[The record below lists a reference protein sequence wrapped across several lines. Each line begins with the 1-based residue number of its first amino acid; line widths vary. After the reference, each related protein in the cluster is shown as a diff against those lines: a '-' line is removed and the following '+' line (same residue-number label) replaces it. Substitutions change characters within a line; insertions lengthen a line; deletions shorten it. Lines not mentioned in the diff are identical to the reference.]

1 MTRPRICM
9 LVHGPYPIG
18 QPPRVVRA
26 IGAATQA
33 GFAVDV
39 IASRRPGELDRETID
54 DVHVTRLPV
63 VHRRGIGPLAMFV
76 EYGGFTLL
84 AAAILAWRTL
94 RRRYAVV
101 HVNNPPDFLIAAA
114 VVPKLFGTRI
124 VFDVHDLAP
133 DMFAMRFPSGGLLAR
148 TADKI
153 LRTIERLAG
162 AVADAVVTVHQPYRE
177 ELISRGFRGDKIEVV
192 MNAVD
197 EAVLP
202 PLSAPASEFRIVY
215 HGAVTPHYGL
225 DLLVAALPRIRA
237 SVPSAHVEIYGEGDA
252 VPALREQARELGV
265 SDHVAIAEGFLPHRE
280 VLEAVAGASVG
291 VVPNRPIGLNRFA
304 LSTKLF
310 EYCALEVPVVAA
322 ALPTLQAHF
331 TEDELLFFL
340 PGSADALAD
349 ALIET
354 ACDPEAARCRAV
366 AARAR
371 LADYR
376 WDLSR
381 ERYVRVLRGLVAA

>member
-1 MTRPRICM
+1 MKRPRICM
-9 LVHGPYPIG
+9 LVHGPYPVG

-26 IGAATQA
+26 IAAAAQA

-39 IASRRPGELDRETID
+39 IASLRPGELRREAVG
-54 DVHVTRLPV
+54 DVDVTRLPV
-63 VHRRGIGPLAMFV
+63 VHRRGIGAPAMLV
-76 EYGGFTLL
+76 EYGGFTML
-84 AAAILAWRTL
+84 ATVILAWRTL
-94 RRRYAVV
+94 RRRYSVV

-114 VVPKLFGTRI
+114 VVPKLFGTRV

-133 DMFAMRFPSGGLLAR
+133 DMFAMRFPSGGVLAR
-148 TADKI
+148 MADKI
-153 LRTIERLAG
+153 LRAIERLAG
-162 AVADAVVTVHQPYRE
+162 TVADAVVTVHQPYRE
-177 ELISRGFRGDKIEVV
+177 ELISRGFRADKVEVV

-202 PLSAPASEFRIVY
+202 QPSLPGDGFRIVY
-215 HGAVTPHYGL
+215 HGTVTPHYGL
-225 DLLVAALPRIRA
+225 DLLVGALPQVCA
-237 SVPSAHVEIYGEGDA
+237 SVPSATLEIYGEGDA
-252 VPALREQARELGV
+252 VPALRQQARELG
-265 SDHVAIAEGFLPHRE
+265 IADRVRIVEAFLPHHE
-280 VLEAVAGASVG
+280 VLEAGAGAAVG

-331 TEDELLFFL
+331 SQDEVLFFE
-340 PGSADALAD
+340 PGNCDALAH

-354 ACDPEAARCRAV
+354 AADRDATRHRAL

-371 LADYR
+371 LSQYR
-376 WDLSR
+376 WDISR
-381 ERYVRVLRGLVAA
+381 ERYVRVLRELVAA